1 MDGRPNRGNFD
12 CVFNFLRRNLDLK
25 RACIFY
31 LTILFFVR
39 VFIQVILV
47 NSLVMQMRFKQK

>member
-1 MDGRPNRGNFD
+1 MDGRPNRRTGD
-12 CVFNFLRRNLDLK
+12 YVFNFLRRYVDVK
-25 RACIFY
+25 RACILY
-31 LTILFFVR
+31 LTILFFLR